1 MVVALLPGQ
10 IPLLPAQAVFF
21 LPSVP
26 DARLELLPSLPLPA
40 LTLFS
45 SSAFRRAG
53 SEVKLS

>member
-10 IPLLPAQAVFF
+10 IPLLLPRLFF

-45 SSAFRRAG
+45 SSAFPPG
-53 SEVKLS
+53 GK

>member
-10 IPLLPAQAVFF
+10 IPLLPAQAVF

-26 DARLELLPSLPLPA
+26 DARLEFLPSLPLPA

>member
-1 MVVALLPGQ
+1 MVVALLLGQ
-10 IPLLPAQAVFF
+10 IPLLPAQAVF

-26 DARLELLPSLPLPA
+26 DARLEFLPSLPLPA